1 MIGSEKMEQSYN
13 LLTKH
18 LLREGYH
25 VHHYP
30 QYVKIP
36 AVYPVTLENVY
47 GGFQYR
53 SDYIQ
58 QKNFQTGCGL
68 YVKGKYCLN
77 DMGYMGVDWCFEN
90 DNPVVL
96 CPFGSISCKRN
107 HPLLEKREGARS
119 FHFCRCRMTYGYIYD
134 MSVEKLQKLQ
144 KSDKDRLL
152 KKFFETHSENMC
164 HHHMFFDERKMEWYF
179 KYQPLRCAKI
189 CTGGEYCP
197 LRGRN
202 LTKKKGNLF
211 YDLKVST
218 VRKDNTFFAGE
229 PIISIIKG
237 KRFLNHS
244 VSLDI
249 CTALQHI
256 AADEIYQKEWW
267 NQYSMQ
273 HLYDP
278 DLKIEILNIRAG
290 KTEGRDLEQDLQDI
304 QRGIHVV
311 HSSDL
316 EAAKKQKKAEEK
328 KKREQAK
335 TMTLA
340 KKAAQYGLQAL
351 DWKEQEFLRKRF
363 GTEELKSVC
372 KREAE
377 RGVQLSLADYF
388 EM

>member
-1 MIGSEKMEQSYN
+1 MEQSYN

-58 QKNFQTGCGL
+58 EKNYQTGCGL
-68 YVKGKYCLN
+68 YVKGKHCLN
-77 DMGYMGVDWCFEN
+77 DLGYMGIDWCFEN

-96 CPFGSISCKRN
+96 CPFGAISCKRN
-107 HPLLEKREGARS
+107 HPLLENKEGTRS
-119 FHFCRCRMTYGYIYD
+119 FHFCRCRMTYGYVYD
-134 MSVEKLQKLQ
+134 LSIERLQKLQ

-152 KKFFETHSENMC
+152 KKFFEKHSENVC
-164 HHHMFFDERKMEWYF
+164 QHHMFFDERKMEWYF
-179 KYQPLRCAKI
+179 KYQPLMCAKT
-189 CTGGEYCP
+189 CTGGEFCP

-218 VRKDNTFFAGE
+218 VRKDDTFFAGE

-237 KRFLNHS
+237 KRFLDHS

-249 CTALQHI
+249 CAALRNI
-256 AADEIYQKEWW
+256 AANEIYWKEWW
-267 NQYSMQ
+267 NQYSML
-273 HLYDP
+273 HIYDP
-278 DLKIEILNIRAG
+278 DLKIEILNIREG
-290 KTEGRDLEQDLQDI
+290 KSEGRDLERDLQD
-304 QRGIHVV
+304 
-311 HSSDL
+311 
-316 EAAKKQKKAEEK
+316 
-328 KKREQAK
+328 
-335 TMTLA
+335 
-340 KKAAQYGLQAL
+340 
-351 DWKEQEFLRKRF
+351 
-363 GTEELKSVC
+363 
-372 KREAE
+372 
-377 RGVQLSLADYF
+377 
-388 EM
+388 

>member
-1 MIGSEKMEQSYN
+1 MEQSYN

-58 QKNFQTGCGL
+58 EKNYQTGCGL
-68 YVKGKYCLN
+68 YVKGKHCLN
-77 DMGYMGVDWCFEN
+77 DLGYMGIDWCFEN

-96 CPFGSISCKRN
+96 CPFGAISCKRN
-107 HPLLEKREGARS
+107 HPLLENKEGTRS
-119 FHFCRCRMTYGYIYD
+119 FHFCRCRMTYGYVYD
-134 MSVEKLQKLQ
+134 MSIERLQKLQ

-152 KKFFETHSENMC
+152 KKFFETHSENVC
-164 HHHMFFDERKMEWYF
+164 QHHMFFNERKMEWYF
-179 KYQPLRCAKI
+179 KYRPLMCAKT
-189 CTGGEYCP
+189 CTGGEFCP

-218 VRKDNTFFAGE
+218 VRKDDTFFAGE

-237 KRFLNHS
+237 KRFLDHS

-249 CTALQHI
+249 CAALRNI
-256 AADEIYQKEWW
+256 AANEIYWKEWW
-267 NQYSMQ
+267 NQYSML
-273 HLYDP
+273 HIYDP
-278 DLKIEILNIRAG
+278 DLRIEILNIREG
-290 KTEGRDLEQDLQDI
+290 RSEGRDLEQDLQDI
-304 QRGIHVV
+304 QKGIHVV
-311 HSSDL
+311 HASDL
-316 EAAKKQKKAEEK
+316 VSAKKQKKKEEK
-328 KKREQAK
+328 EKREQTK
-335 TMTLA
+335 IIKLEE
-340 KKAAQYGLQAL
+340 KAAQYGLQAL
-351 DWKEQEFLRKRF
+351 DPREQEFLRKRL
-363 GTEELKSVC
+363 GTEELKRVC
-372 KREAE
+372 TREAE
-377 RGVQLSLADYF
+377 SGVQMDLTDYF